1 MELSM
6 SEQVLISF
14 PVELPMVLQTPEAFH
29 AGSVSCHFSPLPG
42 EMPGELS
49 LGSAGTVAN

>member
-1 MELSM
+1 M